1 MSKPTLQQR
10 LREVWDSA
18 KPMLNDQYPNCEL
31 VFNAI
36 TPVAWERDTLTL
48 TLTTDNRTAY
58 NVLSHPSFRGMGDIL
73 MVLMKQE
80 RRVVVNVVMAE
91 RRAG

>member
-1 MSKPTLQQR
+1 MSKRQTLRQ
-10 LREVWDSA
+10 VWNDA

-31 VFNAI
+31 IFNAVV
-36 TPVAWERDTLTL
+36 PSAWDRDTVTL
-48 TLTTDNRTAY
+48 TMTTDNVTAY
-58 NVLSHPSFRGMGDIL
+58 KVFSHPSFRGMGDIL

-91 RRAG
+91 VRAG

>member
-1 MSKPTLQQR
+1 MSKQTLQQR
-10 LREVWDSA
+10 LETVWNNA

-31 VFNAI
+31 IFNAV
-36 TPVAWERDTLTL
+36 TPVAWDRDTVTL
-48 TLTTDNRTAY
+48 TMSTDNVTAY
-58 NVLSHPSFRGMGDIL
+58 KVFSHPSFRGMGDIL

-91 RRAG
+91 ARAG